1 MRFPLLFSP
10 LAIRG
15 AELRNRIFTTG
26 HDTGLVRD
34 NRPTEALAAYHRA
47 RARGGAGLIILQ
59 ATGVHDTARFSDHVL
74 MAHDDTCIPHF
85 RTLAAALHDDGA
97 RVFVQLHHPGREMM
111 NRLHGV
117 QRSTIAP
124 SHSPSERNRTVPR
137 VMDRALIA
145 EIIAAY
151 AAAARRMAEAGLDGV
166 ELVASHGYLPA
177 QFLSARLNQ
186 RDDDYGGSFDNRLR
200 FVAETLDQIRA
211 AVPDG
216 FVVGMRHSG
225 DEHDDAG
232 IDGDE
237 SLAIARALSPRLD
250 FLNMIAGTSAS
261 SSGAMHIVPSMATEH
276 AYVAPLAQRVRE
288 ATGIPVFV
296 AGRINQ
302 PHEAELILERG
313 QADLCGMTRATIA
326 DPDMPNKALAGET
339 DHIRACVGCNQ
350 ACIGHIQHGLSVSCI
365 QHPETGRELELGQR
379 RRAARPLKVMVVGGG
394 PAGLKAAAVAAE
406 RGHHVTLHEKQRYLG
421 GQVRLAQ
428 LLPDRAEFGG
438 VVTNLAREAEH
449 HGAVLKRSSP
459 VTRELLDAERP
470 DAVILATGSLPV
482 LPPVEGETERLM
494 LAADVLRHSARP
506 GHNVVIYD
514 WRADWVGMGLAL
526 KLAKEGHQV
535 RLAVNGTCAGDA
547 LPHSIRDEFN
557 ARLHRLG
564 VQVLPWMR
572 LYGMDH
578 RTAYFNHTAAREA
591 VMLEEVDSLVAVY
604 ANRQEDSLKADLDA
618 MAIPVRLAGDCLA
631 PRTVEEAVCEGMRA
645 ALAL

>member
-1 MRFPLLFSP
+1 MRFKLLFSP

-26 HDTGLVRD
+26 HDTGLVVD
-34 NRPTEALAAYHRA
+34 NRPTDALVAYHRA
-47 RARGGAGLIILQ
+47 RARGGVGLVILQ
-59 ATGVHDTARFSDHVL
+59 ATGVHPTARFSDHLL
-74 MAHDDTCIPHF
+74 MADDDSCIPHF
-85 RTLAAALHDDGA
+85 RKVAAALHDDGA

-111 NRLHGV
+111 NRLYGV
-117 QRSTIAP
+117 QRPTIAP
-124 SHSPSERNRTVPR
+124 SHMPSERNRTVPR
-137 VMDRALIA
+137 VMDRALIT
-145 EIIAAY
+145 EIIASY
-151 AAAARRMAEAGLDGV
+151 GAAAARMAEAGLDGV
-166 ELVASHGYLPA
+166 EVVASHGYLPA

-186 RDDDYGGSFDNRLR
+186 RTDDYGGSFDNRLR
-200 FVAETLDQIRA
+200 FIAEVLDGIRA
-211 AVPDG
+211 AVPAS
-216 FVVGMRHSG
+216 FVLGLRHSG

-237 SLAIARALSPRLD
+237 SLAIATALAPRLD

-288 ATGIPVFV
+288 ATQIPVFV

-302 PHEAELILERG
+302 PHEAEMILERG

-326 DPDMPNKALAGET
+326 DPDMPNKARQNNT
-339 DHIRACVGCNQ
+339 DQIRACVGCNQ
-350 ACIGHIQHGLSVSCI
+350 ACIGHIQHGLHVSCI

-379 RRAARPLKVMVVGGG
+379 RKAATALKVMVVGGG

-421 GQVRLAQ
+421 GQVRFAQ
-428 LLPDRAEFGG
+428 LLPGRAEFGG
-438 VVTNLAREAEH
+438 VVTNLAREAEA
-449 HGAVLKRSSP
+449 HGAVIKRSSP
-459 VTRELLDAERP
+459 VTREVLEQERP
-470 DAVILATGSLPV
+470 DAVILATGSTPVLPV
-482 LPPVEGETERLM
+482 LEGEMDGVM
-494 LAADVLRHSARP
+494 LAVDVLRHTAKP

-526 KLAKEGHQV
+526 KLAGEGHQV
-535 RLAVNGTCAGDA
+535 RLAVNGTCAGEA

-564 VQVLPWMR
+564 VMVYPWMR
-572 LYGMDH
+572 AYGMDG
-578 RTAYFNHTAAREA
+578 RTAYFTHTASRQP
-591 VMLEEVDSLVAVY
+591 VILEDVDTLVAAY
-604 ANRQEDSLKADLDA
+604 ANEQDQGLVADLSA
-618 MAIPVRLAGDCLA
+618 LGIHTLSAGDCVA